1 MYVLDFYAPKN
12 FSDCINKSTI
22 SSLTDWYKS
31 SNKPCLLV
39 GQTGVGKSTI
49 VRLFAAEN
57 NLTLYEL
64 NPSDDRDKD
73 SIDSILQAVSQS
85 RSIFSNKNLLFF
97 DDIDVFIGDDRGGF
111 ESIVKIVKDSKN
123 PVIFTVTNLYA
134 DKKLAILRDM
144 CDIIEMRSVHSA
156 TLSNFLS
163 KICIDQK
170 IKFDKDALDE
180 VIKNNAGDLRSTF
193 LDIDYLGPLG
203 IIKENISLLSGRERK
218 ADVFKTIIG
227 LFRAKTFSE
236 AQKISDNTEIDY
248 DLLFAWIS
256 ENLHLF
262 YENENLKE
270 AYELM
275 SLADLN
281 KSRIYSR
288 QNWVFFKYFI
298 SLGIVSPSIV
308 PKKDKFTFKISFPQ
322 SIKMKAKESSEYS
335 KNKKVATILGKVFR
349 GSNSKIS
356 GELFIYKFF
365 FKNGGFLQYLQEHL
379 IEEDLQYLEDFF
391 KVKLVEKQKDVKDI
405 KVTKDLDLKELKQK
419 EEKLD
424 SKEKSEST
432 KVIEKVEQKQR
443 KLF

>member
-1 MYVLDFYAPKN
+1 MYVLDTYEPKN
-12 FSDCINKSTI
+12 FCDCINKSTI

-31 SNKPCLLV
+31 SKKPCLLV
-39 GQTGVGKSTI
+39 GQTGIGKSTI

-73 SIDSILQAVSQS
+73 SIESILQAVSQS
-85 RSIFSNKNLLFF
+85 RSIFANKNLLFF

-111 ESIVKIVKDSKN
+111 EAILKIVKESKN

-134 DKKLAILRDM
+134 DKKLAALRDM

-163 KICIDQK
+163 KICVEQK
-170 IKFDKDALDE
+170 INFDKDALDE
-180 VIKNNAGDLRSTF
+180 IIKNNSGDLRSTF
-193 LDIDYLGPLG
+193 LDLDYLGPLG
-203 IIKENISLLSGRERK
+203 ITKENISLLSGRERK

-227 LFRAKTFSE
+227 LFRAKTFNE

-248 DLLFAWIS
+248 DLLFAWIN

-262 YENENLKE
+262 YEKENLKE

-322 SIKMKAKESSEYS
+322 SIKLKAKESSEFS

-365 FKNGGFLQYLQEHL
+365 FKNGGFCDYLKTQL

-391 KVKLVEKQKDVKDI
+391 KVKLADKQKDI
-405 KVTKDLDLKELKQK
+405 K

-424 SKEKSEST
+424 KEKKQKENKNEDQSKLEMKKEDKT
-432 KVIEKVEQKQR
+432 EVKQEQKQR